1 MADYRLIVSQRF
13 QAKVSFVLSI
23 CRNPMPRRS
32 SNQNSKQKDGARQKS
47 NIFERKAIKKK
58 RNG

>member
-1 MADYRLIVSQRF
+1 MADYHLIVSQRF

>member
-1 MADYRLIVSQRF
+1 MAYYRLIVSQRF

-23 CRNPMPRRS
+23 CRNPVPRRS
-32 SNQNSKQKDGARQKS
+32 SNQNSKQKAGARQRS
-47 NIFERKAIKKK
+47 NIFERKVIKKK